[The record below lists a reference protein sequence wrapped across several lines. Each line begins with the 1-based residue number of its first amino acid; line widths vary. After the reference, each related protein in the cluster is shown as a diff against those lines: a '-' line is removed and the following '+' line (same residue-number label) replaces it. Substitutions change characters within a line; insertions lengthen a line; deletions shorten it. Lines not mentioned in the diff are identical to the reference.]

1 MAEESNTS
9 ELLEKL
15 SSNSNSNTKMR
26 LLEARMIGHPSP
38 VETSLTSKG
47 SPTVKDLSTMWD
59 HTAMQGSPAR
69 TMDEASTNSDS
80 EEEVSN
86 LRLNATLLGLVVRD
100 AFSSCGRWADWTSLD
115 FYLNFNRLICVNGHV
130 CGQKG
135 FSGSL
140 IDLWIPLVLSIKI
153 EMRSACQG
161 RSCKRMSVIAVSDH
175 LWR

>member
-9 ELLEKL
+9 ELLEKI

-59 HTAMQGSPAR
+59 DTAMQGSPAR

-86 LRLNATLLGLVVRD
+86 LRLNATLLGL
-100 AFSSCGRWADWTSLD
+100 
-115 FYLNFNRLICVNGHV
+115 
-130 CGQKG
+130 
-135 FSGSL
+135 
-140 IDLWIPLVLSIKI
+140 
-153 EMRSACQG
+153 
-161 RSCKRMSVIAVSDH
+161 
-175 LWR
+175 